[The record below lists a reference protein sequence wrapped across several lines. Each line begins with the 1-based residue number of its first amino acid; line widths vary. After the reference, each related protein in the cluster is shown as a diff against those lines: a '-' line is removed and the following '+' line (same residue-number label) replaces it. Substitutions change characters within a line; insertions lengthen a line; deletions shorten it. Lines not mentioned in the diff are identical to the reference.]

1 MKNDL
6 QTQKQVYYIHSN
18 TAARKNIPIILIVS
32 ITKLLIELS
41 IIVLIFDIK

>member
-1 MKNDL
+1 M
-6 QTQKQVYYIHSN
+6 QTKLHFVPIYMHSN
-18 TAARKNIPIILIVS
+18 TAARKNILMILIVS